1 MIFILT
7 HLAVKKVRARIQTL
21 AGAPKNGALCQ
32 VLSALS
38 THFSFMS
45 KNCVNFDINNKPIEV
60 IDMSYSPDKPHNY
73 LPPLPPEADIETP
86 AVLKAAIRANRA
98 LAELKGKS
106 ESLPNPAILV
116 NSIVLQEAKSSS
128 EIENIVTTNDKL
140 FTALSAEDSSVDPQT
155 KEVLRY
161 RQAIWKGVERLAG
174 GEPLSTRL
182 FIELMQTIKETDEEI
197 RTDSGTVI
205 ANPNTRKI
213 IYWPPE
219 GQDLIRNL
227 LVNLEHYIRVDDGV
241 DPLIKMAV
249 SHYQFE
255 AIHPFEDGNGRTGR
269 LINILYLIDKGLLNQ
284 PVLYLS
290 DAIISQKKEY
300 YRLLRG
306 VTESGEWEPWIL
318 FMLEAVESTS
328 WKTMERIKQIITLL
342 NETLK
347 LAREKLPARVY
358 SKELVEL
365 LFEQP
370 YCKVKHLVD
379 RGIAKRQTAADY
391 LRELEKAGILKSK
404 QVGRENL
411 FLNVGLYELLV

>member
-1 MIFILT
+1 
-7 HLAVKKVRARIQTL
+7 
-21 AGAPKNGALCQ
+21 
-32 VLSALS
+32 
-38 THFSFMS
+38 MS
-45 KNCVNFDINNKPIEV
+45 INSLYFDINNKHIEI
-60 IDMSYSPDKPHNY
+60 IDMSYSPEKPHNY
-73 LPPLPPEADIETP
+73 LPPLPPEVNIETP
-86 AVLKAAIRANRA
+86 AVLKAAISANRA
-98 LAELKGKS
+98 LGELKGKS
-106 ESLPNPAILV
+106 ESLPNPAMLV

-161 RQAIWKGVERLAG
+161 RQALWKGVTRLK
-174 GEPLSTRL
+174 ESSLSTDL
-182 FIELMQTIKETDEEI
+182 FIELMQTIKETNEGI
-197 RTDSGTVI
+197 RSDGGTVI

-219 GQDLIRNL
+219 GKELIRNL
-227 LVNLEHYIRVDDGV
+227 LVNLEHYIHADDGV
-241 DPLIKMAV
+241 DPLIKMAAA
-249 SHYQFE
+249 HYQFE

-269 LINILYLIDKGLLNQ
+269 LINILYLMDKGLLNQ

-290 DAIISQKKEY
+290 DAIISQKQEY

-306 VTESGEWEPWIL
+306 VTENGEWESWIL
-318 FMLEAVESTS
+318 FMLKAVESTS
-328 WKTMERIKQIITLL
+328 RQTMERIGQIIFLL
-342 NETLK
+342 EETLEV
-347 LAREKLPARVY
+347 ARKKLPARVY
-358 SKELVEL
+358 SKELIEL

-391 LRELEKAGILKSK
+391 LRELEEAGILKSK

-411 FLNVGLYELLV
+411 FLNVGLYDLLV

>member
-1 MIFILT
+1 
-7 HLAVKKVRARIQTL
+7 
-21 AGAPKNGALCQ
+21 
-32 VLSALS
+32 
-38 THFSFMS
+38 MS
-45 KNCVNFDINNKPIEV
+45 KNYVNFDTFSEPIET
-60 IDMSYSPDKPHNY
+60 IDMSYSPDKPHND

-86 AVLKAAIRANRA
+86 AVLKAAIGANRA

-106 ESLPNPAILV
+106 ETLPNPEILV
-116 NSIVLQEAKSSS
+116 NSILLQEAKSSS

-140 FTALSAEDSSVDPQT
+140 FTALSAEDSSADPQT

-161 RQAIWKGVERLAG
+161 RQALRRGARHLAD
-174 GEPLSTRL
+174 GEPFSTDL
-182 FIELMQTIKETDEEI
+182 FIELMQTIKETDRGI
-197 RTDSGTVI
+197 RSGSGTVI
-205 ANPNTRKI
+205 ANPKTRKI

-219 GQDLIRNL
+219 GEELIRNL
-227 LVNLEHYIRVDDGV
+227 LVNLEHYLLADDGV

-249 SHYQFE
+249 AHYQFE

-269 LINILYLIDKGLLNQ
+269 LINILYLMDKGLLQQ

-290 DAIISQKKEY
+290 DAIIRQKQAY
-300 YRLLRG
+300 YKLLRG
-306 VTESGEWEPWIL
+306 VTENAEWEPWIL
-318 FMLEAVESTS
+318 FMLQAVESTS
-328 WKTMERIKQIITLL
+328 RNTMKRITQILTLL
-342 NETLK
+342 DETIER
-347 LAREKLPARVY
+347 ARKQLPDRVY

-391 LRELEKAGILKSK
+391 LRELEQAGILKSK

-411 FLNVGLYELLV
+411 FLNVGLYELLM